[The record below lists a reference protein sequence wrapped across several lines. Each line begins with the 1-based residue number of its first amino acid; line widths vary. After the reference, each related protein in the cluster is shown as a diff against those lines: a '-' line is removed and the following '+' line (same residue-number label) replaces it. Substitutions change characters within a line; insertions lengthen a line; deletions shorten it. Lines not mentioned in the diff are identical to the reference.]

1 MRLIPMYRTG
11 EIARMIDP
19 NRLNDD
25 DYLNDVYSVI
35 FYHNVEGEEPVFMRY
50 TDLIDR
56 KDRILRTIDE
66 IKREENNTDKTISI
80 ERTKKQLSYLGIIQT
95 LIDAV
100 LSGRIPEEFVINR
113 YSR

>member
-1 MRLIPMYRTG
+1 MRLIPMYRIG

-19 NRLNDD
+19 NRRDDD
-25 DYLNDVYSVI
+25 DYVKDVYSVI
-35 FYHNVEGEEPVFMRY
+35 FYPNIEGEEPVFIRY
-50 TDLIDR
+50 IDLIDR
-56 KDRILRTIDE
+56 RDRILRTIDE

-80 ERTKKQLSYLGIIQT
+80 KRTEQQLSYLGIIYP

-113 YSR
+113 YSQ